1 MQQTEAHM
9 PRARAHRLG
18 RAQSTALWPFQSQGC
33 AQKLTLYLDICQPC
47 DIKSTAQGVRPRL
60 IHMLAMGPCAS
71 HPLS

>member
-9 PRARAHRLG
+9 PCARAHILG
-18 RAQSTALWPFQSQGC
+18 RAQSTALW
-33 AQKLTLYLDICQPC
+33 LTLYLDICQPC